1 MIAPRYFEIK
11 SSPCTFRCCRF
22 SGTAVWVAVFVS
34 FFIKS
39 SLNPVKYSF
48 YYTMFSNR
56 CQTKKPIKISE
67 KSKKIDTSRQIC
79 YTIEYQ
85 MTILHKI
92 SERNY

>member
-11 SSPCTFRCCRF
+11 SSPCTRSGAAGF
-22 SGTAVWVAVFVS
+22 SGTAVWGAVFVS

-56 CQTKKPIKISE
+56 CQTK
-67 KSKKIDTSRQIC
+67 SR
-79 YTIEYQ
+79 
-85 MTILHKI
+85 
-92 SERNY
+92 